1 MQIDLN
7 EKQPQL
13 EEMQIKASI
22 LEEKVTKESE
32 EVVEPK
38 KKLI

>member
-13 EEMQIKASI
+13 EEMQQEAI
-22 LEEKVTKESE
+22 LLEQQIAKESE
-32 EVVEPK
+32 EVVKPK
-38 KKLI
+38 KKMI

>member
-13 EEMQIKASI
+13 EEAQMQAQI
-22 LEEKVTKESE
+22 LEKEIAKESE
-32 EVVEPK
+32 EVVEP
-38 KKLI
+38 